1 MYRGFMPHPP
11 KLISVDSNITS
22 DITMELRVNYPQVS
36 TIDAEIFNNVLKVN
50 VKCKD
55 NLDDLKT
62 QTILRAVKSSI
73 CASKLRQLKY
83 ENISVSIFNANTIYR
98 FTTAT
103 PLNNDKSLMTT
114 WVVSKTVIVNDK
126 EINSESIFEE
136 KVE

>member
-1 MYRGFMPHPP
+1 MPHPP

-22 DITMELRVNYPQVS
+22 DIIMELRVNYPQVS

-62 QTILRAVKSSI
+62 QAILRAVKDSI
-73 CASKLRQLKY
+73 YASKLRQLKY
-83 ENISVSIFNANTIYR
+83 ENISVSILNANTIYR
-98 FTTAT
+98 FTTDT
-103 PLNNDKSLMTT
+103 PLNNDKSLVTT

-136 KVE
+136 NAE